1 MPDAAAMPPAHGG
14 PTSARGGGRAAPP
27 DVHEL
32 TDAVAQLRRALRR
45 GIRDAYP
52 WETLPM
58 AQVELLQQIR
68 ERPGQPVAALAAG
81 LRLAPNTVSTLLK
94 PLFNAGLITRT
105 TDPADRRIGR
115 LGLTEAGLEQ
125 LRAWERAHE
134 AMVGEAMADLPG
146 AQREALRR
154 ALPALT
160 ALAERLRALD

>member
-1 MPDAAAMPPAHGG
+1 
-14 PTSARGGGRAAPP
+14 
-27 DVHEL
+27 VHAL
-32 TDAVAQLRRALRR
+32 TEAVAQLRRALRR

-68 ERPGQPVAALAAG
+68 ERPDQPVAALAAG

-94 PLFNAGLITRT
+94 PLFEAGLITRT
-105 TDPADRRIGR
+105 TDPVDRRIGR
-115 LGLTEAGLEQ
+115 LGLTDAGLDQ
-125 LRAWERAHE
+125 LAAWERAHE
-134 AMVGEAMADLPG
+134 ALVGDAMAGLPG

-160 ALAERLRALD
+160 GLAERLRALD